1 MLLTLAGVALL
12 ASTVAWAQLPGSFN
26 REYNFSDVDTN
37 GDGTISTDEA
47 KAHEGF
53 LDEAIHHMFLK
64 AHGDSVTSDTW
75 DEPLSEEEW
84 NGLTN
89 Q

>member
-1 MLLTLAGVALL
+1 
-12 ASTVAWAQLPGSFN
+12 
-26 REYNFSDVDTN
+26 
-37 GDGTISTDEA
+37 
-47 KAHEGF
+47 
-53 LDEAIHHMFLK
+53 MFLK